1 MFNTVPLINSRKI
14 KKDKK
19 KKRRKM
25 LLKENFVI
33 NIEKLWN
40 QQIREV
46 QNLLADSTNYSAQ
59 TEKTVNIVMLK
70 IFSLQQIL
78 FIQVYS

>member
-1 MFNTVPLINSRKI
+1 
-14 KKDKK
+14 
-19 KKRRKM
+19 M